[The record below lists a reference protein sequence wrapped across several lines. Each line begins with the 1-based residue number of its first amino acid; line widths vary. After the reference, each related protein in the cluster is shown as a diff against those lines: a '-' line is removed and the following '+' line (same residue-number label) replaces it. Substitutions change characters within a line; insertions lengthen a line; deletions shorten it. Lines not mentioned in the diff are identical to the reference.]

1 MPPKYRSSTSS
12 FVSFLFRLSWSL
24 ISAFPLLWCWM
35 FHFVSCLPPPHQPR
49 TRKQEF
55 FVYCEC
61 ELQYCKEVD
70 VVGILLRMEQQRHRR
85 RGGRMAA
92 LSEKNLRTLLG
103 FFLGCFVTMNLNLHS
118 LVDLELSSTSSD
130 ALGPIGEAEKERTR
144 RLRRPYSASLQQQQ
158 PQPQQHTSSNT
169 SPLAGIRILVAITS
183 FCV

>member
-1 MPPKYRSSTSS
+1 MPHEYRSFDVLVRLLPFPSLVVADLGFPSS
-12 FVSFLFRLSWSL
+12 LVLDVSFRF
-24 ISAFPLLWCWM
+24 LLA
-35 FHFVSCLPPPHQPR
+35 SSTPA

-61 ELQYCKEVD
+61 ELQYCKELD